1 MGLGLQALGSTWH
14 QGFRDW
20 EVSRF
25 DGFGSSGASSLQS
38 SLEGAFKKL
47 ILH

>member
-1 MGLGLQALGSTWH
+1 MGLGLQALGPLGS
-14 QGFRDW
+14 R
-20 EVSRF
+20 VSAVGRCWRF